1 MRQVLIISVV
11 LAGLAAS
18 VQPGVAGP
26 FCLATDLYDG
36 GDDCRYNT
44 WAECRRSQPGVGLY
58 CYTNTAAGY
67 VFDLR
72 DPANPR
78 VIIPK
83 PLPRPGRHR
92 Y

>member
-18 VQPGVAGP
+18 VQPGRAGP

-44 WAECRRSQPGVGLY
+44 WAECRRSQPGQKRIFGQY
-58 CYTNTAAGY
+58 ES
-67 VFDLR
+67 R
-72 DPANPR
+72 DSNSR
-78 VIIPK
+78 E
-83 PLPRPGRHR
+83 RDSGHDGTCTEHGSHGGTT
-92 Y
+92 